1 MMPSRRMSSGVEAK
15 TVGPVDFLSQG
26 GLSGPTVP
34 APFNRMTPFQSSRM
48 PSASDAVSTELCV
61 RESLSD
67 AELSLGASPGVTEF
81 RQSEGRE
88 KNLKHLV
95 HSE

>member
-15 TVGPVDFLSQG
+15 TVGPVDFLSKG
-26 GLSGPTVP
+26 GSLQDR
-34 APFNRMTPFQSSRM
+34 FNKMSPFQSSRM
-48 PSASDAVSTELCV
+48 PSASDAVSTELRV

-81 RQSEGRE
+81 CQSEGRE